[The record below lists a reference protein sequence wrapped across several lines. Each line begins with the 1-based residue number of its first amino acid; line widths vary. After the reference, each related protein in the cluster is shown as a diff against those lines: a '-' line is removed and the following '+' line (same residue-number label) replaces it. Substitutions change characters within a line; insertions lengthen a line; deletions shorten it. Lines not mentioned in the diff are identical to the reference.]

1 MSESELKRKCLDLF
15 EKMEDQQVEI
25 FADLDS
31 LTDEQRK
38 FSTAPE
44 KWNSL
49 QVALHLM
56 TSEKLS
62 LIYMKR
68 KANSNEQLD
77 SSGVLSKLRMLVLK
91 LAFSFPFKYTA
102 PRITDST
109 GKEPEYEKLKS
120 DWKTVRS
127 ELKSLIKQLD
137 DETLRSEILKHPRV
151 GMINMKQALNF
162 MVTHIDHHK
171 KQIKGIINHP
181 SFPE

>member
-1 MSESELKRKCLDLF
+1 MSESELKRKCLDIF
-15 EKMEDQQVEI
+15 EKMEDQQTDILAE
-25 FADLDS
+25 LDS
-31 LTDEQRK
+31 LNDEQRH
-38 FSTAPE
+38 FSIEPE
-44 KWNSL
+44 KWNPL
-49 QVALHLM
+49 QVVLHLM
-56 TSEKLS
+56 TAEKLS
-62 LIYMKR
+62 LIYMRR

-91 LAFSFPFKYTA
+91 LAFSLPFKYKA

>member
-1 MSESELKRKCLDLF
+1 MSESELKQNCLDIF
-15 EKMEDQQVEI
+15 EKMEDQQAEI
-25 FADLDS
+25 FVDLDS
-31 LTDEQRK
+31 LNDEQRK

-49 QVALHLM
+49 QVVLHLM
-56 TSEKLS
+56 TAEKLS

-68 KANSNEQLD
+68 KAKSNEQLD
-77 SSGVLSKLRMLVLK
+77 SSGFLSKLRMLILK
-91 LAFSFPFKYTA
+91 LAFTLPFKYKA

-127 ELKSLIKQLD
+127 ELKSLIKELD
-137 DETLRSEILKHPRV
+137 NEMLRSEILKHPRV
-151 GMINMKQALNF
+151 GMINMKQALDF
-162 MVTHIDHHK
+162 MVTHTAHHK
-171 KQIKGIINHP
+171 KQIRGIINHP

>member
-1 MSESELKRKCLDLF
+1 MSDTEFKQKCLDIF
-15 EKMEDQQVEI
+15 EKMEDQLAEI

-31 LTDEQRK
+31 LNDEQRHYSIDPK
-38 FSTAPE
+38 

-68 KANSNEQLD
+68 KANSNEQLET
-77 SSGVLSKLRMLVLK
+77 SGFLSRLRMLVLK
-91 LAFSFPFKYTA
+91 IAFSLPFKYTA

-109 GKEPEYEKLKS
+109 GKDPEYDKLKS
-120 DWKTVRS
+120 DWRTVRS
-127 ELKSLIKQLD
+127 ELKSLIKDLD
-137 DETLRSEILKHPRV
+137 EETLRSEILKHPRV
-151 GMINMKQALNF
+151 GMINMKQALDF
-162 MVTHIDHHK
+162 MLTHIIHHK

-181 SFPE
+181 SFPK